1 MMELERIYF
10 FTATMKDWIPL
21 LRKDEFKQIILESL
35 HFLSSK
41 SLIRVY
47 AFVIMPN
54 HIHLIWE
61 MMDLNGKESPHASF
75 LKFTG
80 HEFLKKLKKENP
92 ELLKSFTVEEI
103 NKSHSFWQRDS
114 LPIEL
119 YGPNVIYQKLDYI
132 HHNPCRGKW
141 MLAENP
147 LEYHFSSFEFYE
159 KGKDR
164 FGFLTHI
171 GDRI

>member
-1 MMELERIYF
+1 MELEKLYF

-21 LRKDEFKQIILESL
+21 FDKREFKQIILNSL
-35 HFLSSK
+35 AFLASK

-54 HIHLIWE
+54 HVHVIWE
-61 MMDLNGKESPHASF
+61 MMELNGKESPHTSF

-80 HEFLKKLKKENP
+80 HEFLKKLRKENP
-92 ELLKSFTVEEI
+92 ELLKRFVVEEV

-114 LPIEL
+114 LPVEL
-119 YGPNVIYQKLDYI
+119 FSTNIVYQKLDYI
-132 HHNPCRGKW
+132 HLNPCRGKW
-141 MLAENP
+141 MLADNP
-147 LEYHFSSFEFYE
+147 LEYRYSSFEFYE
-159 KGKDR
+159 TGKDR

-171 GDRI
+171 GERI

>member
-1 MMELERIYF
+1 MELEKLYF

-21 LRKDEFKQIILESL
+21 FDKREFKQIILNSL
-35 HFLSSK
+35 AFLASK

-54 HIHLIWE
+54 HIHVIWE
-61 MMDLNGKESPHASF
+61 MMELNGKESPHTSF

-80 HEFLKKLKKENP
+80 HEFLKKLRKGNP
-92 ELLKSFTVEEI
+92 ELLKIFVVEEV

-114 LPIEL
+114 LPVEL
-119 YGPNVIYQKLDYI
+119 FSPDIIYQKLDYI

-141 MLAENP
+141 MLVDNP
-147 LEYHFSSFEFYE
+147 LEYPFSSFEFYE
-159 KGKDR
+159 TGKDR
-164 FGFLTHI
+164 FGFLSHI
-171 GDRI
+171 GERI